1 MWIKPRSIY
10 GESMG
15 RWRREAARVP
25 TQLIVLIGQL
35 VRNTLCVWQSLTLS
49 MVQIQNNKYVKNILF
64 LGLVKTLRQRLWWL
78 RYGLFYFIGLV
89 IWHRVSLRRPGWSW
103 THRGLLAS
111 ASLVLDLK
119 TWTTT
124 SHALFFNS
132 PSSSFHGGYP
142 DVLNHLSVTDL
153 WTEGKKQ
160 TKYLRYTDNQSF
172 QSKCIIWDAQSA
184 PWLLTSSLSW
194 WFVRE
199 ALSKQQPSHMW
210 PLNTRDVTKP
220 K

>member
-1 MWIKPRSIY
+1 MCCEIMWIKPRSIY

-111 ASLVLDLK
+111 AFRVKGVRHHKLLTLRLTQMKPFPTKDLSCLFCPRCFAFSNSCLQLMCHGSSVLIGHVYFHISATWREVWLPAHGAHISLDL
-119 TWTTT
+119 T
-124 SHALFFNS
+124 
-132 PSSSFHGGYP
+132 
-142 DVLNHLSVTDL
+142 LSA
-153 WTEGKKQ
+153 
-160 TKYLRYTDNQSF
+160 YLREDTQE
-172 QSKCIIWDAQSA
+172 I
-184 PWLLTSSLSW
+184 
-194 WFVRE
+194 
-199 ALSKQQPSHMW
+199 
-210 PLNTRDVTKP
+210 
-220 K
+220 